1 MLASHRPA
9 QRRTYCDHDICIG
22 APHVEQ
28 LRTLPKAS
36 DVEDSVIFY
45 LHAAPTRPDI
55 YYFCIYH
62 HALPVGQIMLH
73 DINTQTGESLIG
85 YHLFHSDYRGQGIGT
100 AALTLLQAHVH
111 ATTALTRLIIITSR
125 DNTASQ
131 RLATKCGFHV
141 IGPARE
147 DPEHLIVFA
156 WDVPRLT
163 VGLDRTE
170 A

>member
-1 MLASHRPA
+1 MAVHTGQS
-9 QRRTYCDHDICIG
+9 YCHQYVCIG
-22 APHVEQ
+22 APDLEQ
-28 LRTLPKAS
+28 LRTVPKAS

-62 HALPVGQIMLH
+62 YAKPVGQIMLH

-85 YHLFHSDYRGQGIGT
+85 YHLFQSDYRGQGIGT
-100 AALTLLQAHVH
+100 AALMLLQAHVQ
-111 ATTALTRLIIITSR
+111 ATTALARLIIITSR

-131 RLATKCGFHV
+131 RLATKCGFYV

-147 DPEHLIVFA
+147 DPEHLIVFV
-156 WDVPRLT
+156 WDVPRPT
-163 VGLDRTE
+163 AALDITE
-170 A
+170 V